1 MKTNV
6 VANLMFH
13 PYNTMFEQSR
23 RVYGVN
29 GLAPA
34 MHTSGGGHQEAKIIV
49 VYETDNIWM
58 VKG

>member
-23 RVYGVN
+23 RVYGID

-49 VYETDNIWM
+49 VYEN
-58 VKG
+58 

>member
-34 MHTSGGGHQEAKIIV
+34 MHTVGGGNLEPKIIV
-49 VYETDNIWM
+49 VYEN
-58 VKG
+58 

>member
-49 VYETDNIWM
+49 VYETNNIR
-58 VKG
+58 VVEG